1 MGGIMK
7 SFKLKDD
14 FIKLG
19 QLLKAAD
26 FVQTGGEAKE
36 LILDGEVKVN
46 GEVVT
51 QRGKKIF
58 PGDVV
63 ALGGEE
69 VKVED

>member
-26 FVQTGGEAKE
+26 FVQTGG
-36 LILDGEVKVN
+36 
-46 GEVVT
+46 
-51 QRGKKIF
+51 
-58 PGDVV
+58 
-63 ALGGEE
+63 
-69 VKVED
+69 